1 MSDLEQ
7 ELKLIREQYDRVQAA
22 FAKQSEIST
31 DLVMRV
37 SALEKVLINKN
48 LIEEREYVAELEEI
62 GKQLSGLIEAAV
74 KDHLSKEVEASQPE
88 PQ

>member
-37 SALEKVLINKN
+37 SALEKVLVNKN

-62 GKQLSGLIEAAV
+62 GKQLSGLIEAAI